1 MMEDGGATV
10 NVGSYNVTGNV
21 CDNGGS
27 YTPAPTTNAP
37 TKPDPFAGEITAGA
51 LTTPTTSGMTTQSSG
66 NVSFSSPSTINL
78 NPGVYNGGININ
90 SGVTTV
96 NLASGVY
103 YINGAFNVNTGVT
116 INGTGVTIYMASG
129 ALTMNSAATVNLTA
143 PTSGDTAGLV
153 IWQDPGDTSPMI
165 LDSASSSSW
174 GGGIYVPSGQVTLNG
189 GSSAISYGMVVAQSF
204 MVDSAISLSC
214 STMPGGACPDS
225 SKSIALAE

>member
-1 MMEDGGATV
+1 M

-37 TKPDPFAGEITAGA
+37 TKPTPLRAKLQPGA

-103 YINGAFNVNTGVT
+103 YINGEFNVNTGVT

-129 ALTMNSAATVNLTA
+129 ALTMNRAATVNLTA

-165 LDSASSSSW
+165 LDSGPAVRV
-174 GGGIYVPSGQVTLNG
+174 GE
-189 GSSAISYGMVVAQSF
+189 AE
-204 MVDSAISLSC
+204 
-214 STMPGGACPDS
+214 STFPAGR
-225 SKSIALAE
+225 LR